1 MQLPKAYTAMV
12 LCTILGLGSSQ
23 GPGPLEGSLLLR
35 GGRIETLDPAHPGAA
50 TLAITKGRIAKLAAP
65 GAATVDLHG
74 AVVVPGLVDHHV
86 HLFNLGLTLVN
97 DRDHGRLFIDL
108 SGVHSLAEV
117 ARLVRAR
124 ARDAAPGAWIVG
136 AGWSQAAWGTQDLP
150 ANDSLNAAAPD
161 NPVLLART
169 DGHAGWVN
177 ARALAL
183 AGITASTPDPA
194 GGAIGRIA
202 GGQPS
207 GILLER
213 ANELVTPLIPPPSDQ
228 DVMAAFQLAAQALAA
243 RGVVLVYDAGTLPF
257 PGVVSLAPDLG
268 HFLELLRR
276 ADSAAPL
283 PIRVNLMIPAPSRL
297 ADSLL
302 ARRSTSW
309 SLSPRVRITHLKLFA
324 DGALGSRGAAL
335 THPYADAG
343 ETSGV
348 PRMTTGDIV
357 ILGRRALDA
366 GLGVA
371 THAIGDEAVKRTLD
385 AYEQL
390 LRERPGLDPSRL
402 RIEHFSYAR
411 EEDFA
416 RAVRLHVV
424 LSIQSNF
431 NSAPG
436 DDPSLGAARLGA
448 ANEPRVYA
456 WDRLQ
461 RMGAR
466 LAEGSDYFT
475 RPAEPLAGYLAA
487 LTRRNAVGPGRPDAA
502 ARLLALRMQT
512 RVFPPAGISPD
523 PALRPG
529 RTADLVILSANPLT
543 APIAE
548 IPGITVLATINAGRI
563 TYATEQFRGWLPRH

>member
-1 MQLPKAYTAMV
+1 MRRIPSRRPWQSPT
-12 LCTILGLGSSQ
+12 GGSR
-23 GPGPLEGSLLLR
+23 GPPR
-35 GGRIETLDPAHPGAA
+35 R
-50 TLAITKGRIAKLAAP
+50 
-65 GAATVDLHG
+65 GAATVELQG

-86 HLFNLGLTLVN
+86 HLFNVGIALLN
-97 DRDHGRLFIDL
+97 DREHGRLFIDL
-108 SGVHSLAEV
+108 SAVRSLAEV
-117 ARLVRAR
+117 AGLVRGRVER
-124 ARDAAPGAWIVG
+124 APAGAWIVG
-136 AGWSQAAWGTQDLP
+136 AGWSQASWGTQALP

-161 NPVLLART
+161 KPVFLART

-183 AGITASTPDPA
+183 AGVTASTPDPA
-194 GGAIGRIA
+194 GGAIGRLRS
-202 GGQPS
+202 GGPS

-213 ANELVTPLIPPPSDQ
+213 ANELVTPRIPPPSDG
-228 DVMAAFQLAAQALAA
+228 DATAAFRLAAEALAA
-243 RGVVLVYDAGTLPF
+243 RGVVEVYDAGTLPF
-257 PGVVSLAPDLG
+257 PGVVSLTPDLG

-276 ADSAAPL
+276 ADSAAAL

-302 ARRSTSW
+302 AGPPRSRT
-309 SLSPRVRITHLKLFA
+309 LSSQLRITHLKLFA

-335 THPYADAG
+335 THPYADDGA
-343 ETSGV
+343 TSGV
-348 PRMTTGDIV
+348 PRMRTDEIV
-357 ILGRRALDA
+357 ALGRRALDA

-385 AYEQL
+385 AYERL
-390 LRERPGLDPSRL
+390 LGERPGLDPSRL

-416 RAVRLHVV
+416 RAVRLGVV

-431 NSAPG
+431 NSSPG
-436 DDPSLGAARLGA
+436 DDPPFGTARLGA

-456 WDRLQ
+456 WDRLE

-466 LAEGSDYFT
+466 MAEGSDYFT
-475 RPAEPLAGYLAA
+475 RPAEALAGYLAA
-487 LTRRNAVGPGRPDAA
+487 LTRRNAVGPGRPDAE

-512 RVFPPAGISPD
+512 TLFPPVGSPQD
-523 PALRPG
+523 PSLRPG
-529 RTADLVILSANPLT
+529 RIADLVILSADPLS

-548 IPGITVLATINAGRI
+548 LGGIAVLATVNAGRI
-563 TYATEQFRGWLPRH
+563 AYATEAFRRRLPATATCRRSVFRSEDCP